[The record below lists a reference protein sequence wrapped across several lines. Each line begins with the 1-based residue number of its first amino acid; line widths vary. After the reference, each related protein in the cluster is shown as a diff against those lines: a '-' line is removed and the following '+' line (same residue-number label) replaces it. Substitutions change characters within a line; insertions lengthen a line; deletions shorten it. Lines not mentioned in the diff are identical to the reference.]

1 MFRWDHHPLI
11 TLIFASSNINLL
23 LPLRNKMITNIFVS
37 HFLYHS
43 SVNFLEGQERLNR
56 NVDVKRWNA
65 EENSAAALTITTE
78 SEQSLARR
86 EFLLLNFGRT
96 SFSKAWSFSYTGF
109 FLPRV
114 PGSTTIFGILLSNPI
129 NAWPLVLHFHLSQS
143 RSG

>member
-1 MFRWDHHPLI
+1 
-11 TLIFASSNINLL
+11 
-23 LPLRNKMITNIFVS
+23 MITKI
-37 HFLYHS
+37 S
-43 SVNFLEGQERLNR
+43 SLNFLRGQERLNR

-96 SFSKAWSFSYTGF
+96 SFSKAWSFSYTEF

-114 PGSTTIFGILLSNPI
+114 PGSTTIF
-129 NAWPLVLHFHLSQS
+129 
-143 RSG
+143 